1 MVNGRAG
8 PGDQFSLKPS
18 RRLSHLFS
26 GEGEDHAFKFLRA
39 ESLFQGD
46 LCCRVQFPTEGRLSA
61 AQAMGLSTTRLQ
73 LAGTLR
79 CTCTGVPG
87 AHKRLAAPWAL
98 PAECLSSYP
107 APGRALPARVSG
119 IFLPC
124 LRGQDGRAQAPAGFP
139 GHGIRWHGIRWPGIH
154 GTHCDYLIGFQVSK
168 GFSLLGC
175 AFCCPWHRG
184 SAQAGT
190 LESQITWA
198 CEASSLTQG
207 I

>member
-26 GEGEDHAFKFLRA
+26 SEGEDHAFKFLGA

-107 APGRALPARVSG
+107 GTRQGAARKGQWNLFATS
-119 IFLPC
+119 PC
-124 LRGQDGRAQAPAGFP
+124 TDGRAQASAGFP
-139 GHGIRWHGIRWPGIH
+139 SHGIRWHGIRWPGIH

-168 GFSLLGC
+168 GFSLLGP
-175 AFCCPWHRG
+175 AQRERPGWHPG
-184 SAQAGT
+184 VPDNLGV
-190 LESQITWA
+190 
-198 CEASSLTQG
+198 
-207 I
+207 